1 MFTRQMA
8 LGEKN
13 TPSAGWPFPVPPPR
27 PRPRASSL
35 MKICNGHGLKNG
47 LDTHENGDLMV
58 ISSTKIVISWGFNGD
73 SMDYNGDLIR
83 IQWGYNGNILNLTVC
98 ELEHHHL

>member
-1 MFTRQMA
+1 
-8 LGEKN
+8 
-13 TPSAGWPFPVPPPR
+13 
-27 PRPRASSL
+27 
-35 MKICNGHGLKNG
+35 
-47 LDTHENGDLMV
+47 MV